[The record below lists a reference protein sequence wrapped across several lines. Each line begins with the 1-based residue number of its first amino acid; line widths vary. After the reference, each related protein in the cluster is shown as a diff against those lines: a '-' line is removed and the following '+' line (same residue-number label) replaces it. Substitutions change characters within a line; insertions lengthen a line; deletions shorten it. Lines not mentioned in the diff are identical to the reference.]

1 MHLQFGHIML
11 SQQKVSL
18 VQAVEIDLADES
30 GMRVK
35 TSFKYMG
42 MRFGGKEN
50 LGYTRQDLKNYLC
63 TKRQRDLE
71 FGNASS
77 LMRYFNQK
85 VKENSSFYY
94 AVQMDIEEQITNLFW
109 ADKKMIEDYGY
120 FGDAITFDTTY
131 STNRDG
137 RPLVVFLGLNHH

>member
-35 TSFKYMG
+35 NSFKYMG

-50 LGYTRQDLKNYLC
+50 LGYTR
-63 TKRQRDLE
+63 
-71 FGNASS
+71 
-77 LMRYFNQK
+77 
-85 VKENSSFYY
+85 
-94 AVQMDIEEQITNLFW
+94 
-109 ADKKMIEDYGY
+109 
-120 FGDAITFDTTY
+120 
-131 STNRDG
+131 
-137 RPLVVFLGLNHH
+137 